1 MDPRHK
7 KKPGTLIPGF
17 EFFRPCFSAGQTHLS
32 CLEYLRLWVDSEEA
46 ATDAAVLSIP
56 HRFYLSP
63 FYSSTYP
70 LNHLD

>member
-1 MDPRHK
+1 M
-7 KKPGTLIPGF
+7 
-17 EFFRPCFSAGQTHLS
+17 A
-32 CLEYLRLWVDSEEA
+32 CLEYLCLWVDSEEA